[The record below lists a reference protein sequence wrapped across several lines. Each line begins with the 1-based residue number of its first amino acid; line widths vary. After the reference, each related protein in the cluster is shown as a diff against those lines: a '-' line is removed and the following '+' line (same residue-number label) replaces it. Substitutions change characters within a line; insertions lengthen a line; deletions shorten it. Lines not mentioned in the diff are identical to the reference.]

1 MKIEDILDEVWYQTG
16 KCYSEEYLM
25 EECPEWLKAQ
35 LGKDYPEW
43 HKAKLEERLEWLE
56 EELEWLEESK

>member
-25 EECPEWLKAQ
+25 EEYPEWLKAQ

-43 HKAKLEERLEWLE
+43 HKAKLEERLEWLVE
-56 EELEWLEESK
+56 

>member
-25 EECPEWLKAQ
+25 EECPEW
-35 LGKDYPEW
+35 

-56 EELEWLEESK
+56 ESK